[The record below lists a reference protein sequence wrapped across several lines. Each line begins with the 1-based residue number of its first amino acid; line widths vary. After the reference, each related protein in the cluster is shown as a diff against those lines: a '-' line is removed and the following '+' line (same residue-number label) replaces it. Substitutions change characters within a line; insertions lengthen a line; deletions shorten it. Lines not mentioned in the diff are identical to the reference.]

1 MSLRNRA
8 RRRSTFSTH
17 FVREMG
23 MSRIVRT
30 TAVALAAVS
39 ALTLSACGDDASTG
53 SSTGSAGASS
63 SASSASENSHTAADV
78 NAELISN
85 TKADTQQLLE
95 ATDAFLQKESVSET
109 SKGIARETK
118 QILDKQL
125 ASLSE
130 VSGGVALVAQDE
142 VTRVKESNG
151 ASADIAYLTLL
162 ENNLGRLADAW
173 QGLKSANEQRIAAI
187 AEDTADQMAAMKV
200 RVDKRLQF

>member
-1 MSLRNRA
+1 
-8 RRRSTFSTH
+8 
-17 FVREMG
+17 

-63 SASSASENSHTAADV
+63 AASLASENSHTAADV

-142 VTRVKESNG
+142 VTRVKESDG

-173 QGLKSANEQRIAAI
+173 QDLKSAKEQRIAAI